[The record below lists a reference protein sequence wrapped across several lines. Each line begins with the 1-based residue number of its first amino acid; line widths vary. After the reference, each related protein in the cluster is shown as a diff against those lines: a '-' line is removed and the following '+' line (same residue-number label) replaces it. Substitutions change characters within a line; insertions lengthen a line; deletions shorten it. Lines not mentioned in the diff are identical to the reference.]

1 MLIQQLLAALFALLQ
16 GATNAII
23 TFITTLLSLL
33 F

>member
-16 GATNAII
+16 GATGAVV
-23 TFITTLLSLL
+23 TFITTIIGLL